1 MAAVTRWV
9 RYDVSAAGTIGD
21 GDNSY
26 KGTRGYCIGTN
37 TSDDSFTIGT
47 NNRLYVTI
55 GGTAAPYIT
64 LTSGTDLDPRFIARD
79 ITEKLHNI
87 AGKTTDEWVYA
98 VCKWENA
105 FSPVGGYD
113 DFGNKFKIYSGEL
126 GSGSSVSVSTGGSLD
141 VAPTLG
147 FDTTETQ
154 GGIAD
159 GNNFNG
165 DISVSG
171 TYYGFYDEIYHV
183 VITNDN
189 DAVRGIG
196 TPTKDVSNNYD
207 GTMTTGGIFNGP
219 SDTTYVISINT
230 SNGATM
236 GAGAGNVPLMTW
248 TSTGSDD
255 STTSTE
261 LLYPDHWYHIG
272 EDGLMVKF
280 SDAVFN
286 TCSPAWTIVCYKPDY
301 AQGTNSNAPAGTAQY
316 SWSSDR
322 GDDCSA
328 VLTTSSGAYTR
339 LGTRGL
345 EVRFNPTGGADN
357 LYAGDEFFVVC
368 NAPDPEE
375 YDINSLNYGN
385 VTVSTESDVK
395 NVLFE
400 VMSGAVEISTVKFGL
415 QSNGTFSHHDAGNN
429 DTKFRLATVG
439 PANNSGP
446 SPTTGVEWYPNTTA
460 ADIDETLSPYFYA
473 GDPDL
478 AEVTDADSSE
488 SIGSWGLAS
497 DPIWLNIKL
506 GASET
511 GANSTINMRLY
522 FDYS

>member
-9 RYDVSAAGTIGD
+9 KYDVSAAGTIGD
-21 GDNSY
+21 GDNNY
-26 KGTRGYCIGTN
+26 KGTRGYSIGTN
-37 TSDDSFTIGT
+37 TSDDTFTIGA
-47 NNRLYVTI
+47 NNRLYLSI
-55 GGTAAPYIT
+55 GGTSVPYIT

-87 AGKTTDEWVYA
+87 SGKTTDEWMYA
-98 VCKWENA
+98 VCEWGNA
-105 FSPVGGYD
+105 FSDVGGYD
-113 DFGNKFKIYSGEL
+113 DFGNRFKIYSGEL
-126 GSGSSVSVSTGGSLD
+126 GSSSNVAVTAVGALD
-141 VAPTLG
+141 VGPTLG
-147 FDTTETQ
+147 FDVVEEQ
-154 GGIAD
+154 GGLATSNDFD
-159 GNNFNG
+159 GT
-165 DISVSG
+165 ISVSG

-183 VITNDN
+183 VITNDYVS
-189 DAVRGIG
+189 VRGIG
-196 TPTKDVSNNYD
+196 LASKDVTNNYD

-219 SDTTYVISINT
+219 ADTTYVISVNT

-236 GAGAGNVPLMTW
+236 GAGTGNVPTMTW

-255 STTSTE
+255 STVSIE
-261 LLYPDHWYHIG
+261 LLYPDHWYSIG

-286 TCSPAWTIVCYKPDY
+286 TCSPAWTIICSAPDY
-301 AQGTNSNAPAGTAQY
+301 AQGTNANAPIGTAEY
-316 SWSSDR
+316 AWSSNR
-322 GDDCSA
+322 GDDSTA
-328 VLTTSSGAYTR
+328 TITTSSGAYTR

-345 EVRFNPTGGADN
+345 EIRFNPMATTWNA
-357 LYAGDEFFVVC
+357 YAGDEFYVIC
-368 NAPDPEE
+368 NAPDPDT

-415 QSNGTFSHHDAGNN
+415 QSNGTFSHHDAGDN
-429 DTKFRLATVG
+429 DTKFRFATVG

-446 SPTTGVEWYPNTTA
+446 SPTVGVEWYPDATA
-460 ADIDETLSPYFYA
+460 ADIDETLSLYFYA
-473 GDPDL
+473 GEADL
-478 AEVTDADSSE
+478 AEVSDADASE
-488 SIGSWGLAS
+488 AVGSWGLTA
-497 DPIWLNIKL
+497 DPVWLNIKL